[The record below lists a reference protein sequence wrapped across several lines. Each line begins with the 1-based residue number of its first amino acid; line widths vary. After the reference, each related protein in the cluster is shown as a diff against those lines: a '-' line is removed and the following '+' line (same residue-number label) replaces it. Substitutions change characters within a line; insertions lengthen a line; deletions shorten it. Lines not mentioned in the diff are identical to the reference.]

1 MAPRDPYRSFR
12 FEVEVDGFVRAGFSR
27 ISGLEHSVEVIE
39 YREGANI
46 DTVHKLPGLSSFA
59 DVTFER
65 GVTQDTD
72 FADWVQNLFDFDSV
86 DGSASEEG
94 WRRTIIVYQLDM
106 ERTRIKSWEILNAW
120 PRQVSL
126 GDFDATAN
134 EVSMETLVVANE
146 GIRQRLL
153 V

>member
-1 MAPRDPYRSFR
+1 
-12 FEVEVDGFVRAGFSR
+12 V
-27 ISGLEHSVEVIE
+27 SGLEHSVEVIE

-46 DTVHKLPGLSSFA
+46 DTVYKLPGLSSFQ

-72 FADWVQNLFDFDSV
+72 FVNWLQQLFDFDAL
-86 DGSASEEG
+86 DGAASEEG
-94 WRRTIIVYQLDM
+94 WRRSIIIYQLDM

-120 PRQVSL
+120 PRQVSTS
-126 GDFDATAN
+126 DFDATAN
-134 EVSMETLVVANE
+134 EVLMETLVVANE